1 MYIEWVGSRTQTVI
15 EQPMTEVNR
24 EFAWRDGV
32 SLRDYVDSRISS
44 LEKATQVA
52 TAALDLRLAAM
63 NEFRASMSD
72 IANRS
77 ATRVEFDQM
86 RERMAQFA
94 TTSDVDNINERIGA
108 LMDQI
113 NEDIRSLRESRAVM
127 EGKASQSSVMWAI
140 LIAAAGLVLS
150 AIGLIEHFSMAK

>member
-1 MYIEWVGSRTQTVI
+1 
-15 EQPMTEVNR
+15 MTEANR

-32 SLRDYVDSRISS
+32 SLRDYVDARIAA

-86 RERMAQFA
+86 RERMNQFA
-94 TTSDVDNINERIGA
+94 LASDIDNVNARITT
-108 LMDQI
+108 LMNQI
-113 NEDIRSLRESRAVM
+113 DDDIRSLRESRAVL

-140 LIAAAGLVLS
+140 LLALAGLLLS
-150 AIGLIEHFSMAK
+150 AIGLVEHFSMTR

>member
-1 MYIEWVGSRTQTVI
+1 
-15 EQPMTEVNR
+15 
-24 EFAWRDGV
+24 
-32 SLRDYVDSRISS
+32 
-44 LEKATQVA
+44 
-52 TAALDLRLAAM
+52 LRLAAM

-140 LIAAAGLVLS
+140 LIAVAGLALS